1 MLKPLGM
8 SSPLADFVAVLR
20 RQVNEADL
28 TQLDLPES
36 TGRWLFWGQWMV
48 CRFLEVFFPSLTSQ
62 KTSYK
67 SAGFCSF
74 LTSLHISSH
83 LFTSSLFFPS
93 RQRAGW
99 TRRPPFSESF
109 EWIARKNTHEAEGTC
124 EVRLENVKSSNMQ
137 V

>member
-36 TGRWLFWGQWMV
+36 TGRWLFWGQWMG

-62 KTSYK
+62 KNILQIRW
-67 SAGFCSF
+67 F
-74 LTSLHISSH
+74 LLFSHISSH
-83 LFTSSLFFPS
+83 LFTSLHIFSLL
-93 RQRAGW
+93 
-99 TRRPPFSESF
+99 SF
-109 EWIARKNTHEAEGTC
+109 KAEGGVDKTPAF
-124 EVRLENVKSSNMQ
+124 Q
-137 V
+137 

>member
-36 TGRWLFWGQWMV
+36 TGRWLFWGQWMG

-83 LFTSSLFFPS
+83 LLSSFLQG
-93 RQRAGW
+93 RGRGGQD
-99 TRRPPFSESF
+99 
-109 EWIARKNTHEAEGTC
+109 ARLSVNPLRGSH
-124 EVRLENVKSSNMQ
+124 VKILMKLREHAKCDLKM
-137 V
+137 